1 MPDSSPGAG
10 VTALRDFFF
19 AVDAA
24 DIRSAAFDISSH
36 FKLPL
41 DMATDWVEV
50 EYDFNRLF
58 VGPAAVPAP
67 PYASAYLAEP
77 TLMGAPALEVRRA
90 YGRLGLAV
98 PDQGATPDDH
108 LAFELD
114 AVLALDAVA
123 GQGAEANEPGLN
135 ALRSWF
141 VVEHMG
147 GWVPEFI
154 SATRRQRDVSAPVA
168 MAVSALEAWLYKA
181 VAASEPVDRQS
192 EISSS

>member
-1 MPDSSPGAG
+1 MPDSNPGAG

-19 AVDAA
+19 AVDAS
-24 DIRSAAFDISSH
+24 DIRSAALDVSRH
-36 FKLPL
+36 FELPL
-41 DMATDWVEV
+41 DPATDWVEV

-67 PYASAYLAEP
+67 PYASAYLDEP

-90 YGRLGLAV
+90 YRRLGLAV

-114 AVLALDAVA
+114 AVLALDALA
-123 GQGAEANEPGLN
+123 GATGSEPGLN
-135 ALRSWF
+135 ELRSWF

-154 SATRRQRDVSAPVA
+154 GATRRQPDVSAPVA

-181 VAASEPVDRQS
+181 VAASRPVDGQS